1 MKNIEHG
8 RLSFR
13 PAFLSGWVATQ
24 KWVSA
29 FWTVSPFLKRDFKMY
44 IFIGWVF
51 IFAGL
56 AIYLLVT
63 IESEPAFLFFVE

>member
-8 RLSFR
+8 RLLFR

-24 KWVSA
+24 KWVAA
-29 FWTVSPFLKRDFKMY
+29 FWPVSLFLKRDFKMY
-44 IFIGWVF
+44 IFIEWVF